1 MEKLTKLPEDVLE
14 AVSSKSSTERKQLNS
29 ETKSSKPAVV
39 DIGTGEAK
47 FSDDESELKVSLLL
61 L

>member
-47 FSDDESELKVSLLL
+47 FSDDESELKV
-61 L
+61 